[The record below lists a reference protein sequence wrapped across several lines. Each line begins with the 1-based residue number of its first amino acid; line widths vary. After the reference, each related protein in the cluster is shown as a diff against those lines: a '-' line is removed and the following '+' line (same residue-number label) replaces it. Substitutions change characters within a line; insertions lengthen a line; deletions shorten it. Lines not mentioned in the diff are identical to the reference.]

1 MWFQRLMGQSGA
13 RQDPRWSQLE
23 SAMYAA
29 ARGNRSA
36 LSQVSS
42 LVVDLRSDLAGR
54 ALDSDLWT
62 LVGSAVALVCDD
74 DILNAQEEAD
84 LIGACKAL
92 GLHIKDLRT
101 LNFAAWEQL
110 AVARI
115 NDSRPPTL
123 ADPPMIVKA
132 GEVAYAAFQVGLLKE
147 VVRREWRGRS
157 SGLSVPLGMGVRY
170 RFGGSRGKSVV
181 VGQDLVVS
189 DSGALVITS
198 DRAVFLGGQKTLEFR
213 RDKLLGLQ
221 QYTDGLRLNVSNRQ
235 APSLFRFGKN
245 ESPTVAAALVATN

>member
-1 MWFQRLMGQSGA
+1 MGQSGA

-213 RDKLLGLQ
+213 GDPLIFHNQ
-221 QYTDGLRLNVSNRQ
+221 VNRQ
-235 APSLFRFGKN
+235 ILTNPSGFGG
-245 ESPTVAAALVATN
+245 